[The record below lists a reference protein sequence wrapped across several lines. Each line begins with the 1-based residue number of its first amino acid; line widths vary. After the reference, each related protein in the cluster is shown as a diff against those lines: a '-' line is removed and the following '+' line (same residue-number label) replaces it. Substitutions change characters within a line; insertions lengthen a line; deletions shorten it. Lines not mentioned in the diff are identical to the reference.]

1 MAEILNRYLKI
12 CLLANGPQDLPH
24 SRLLFQLMVLVYFI
38 TGCLSMWPVVDFSD
52 SFAVMLVDLTILLL
66 FSLICLIAFNKRPRF
81 LQTVSALTGVGSLF
95 QMLAWPLLL
104 YVNEAKQ
111 SDNVPA
117 EASFLL
123 LVIISWNL
131 AVYAHIFRQ
140 AFDVRTLTAFVITLV
155 YVIINIKIRGFLFP
169 DLGV

>member
-1 MAEILNRYLKI
+1 MAEILKRYFKI

-24 SRLLFQLMVLVYFI
+24 SQLLFQLMVLVYFV
-38 TGCLSMWPVVDFSD
+38 TGCLSMWPMVGFSE
-52 SFAVMLVDLTILLL
+52 SFAVMLVDLVILLL
-66 FSLICLIAFNKRPRF
+66 FSLICLTILNKRPRF
-81 LQTVSALTGVGSLF
+81 LQTITALTAVGSLF
-95 QMLAWPLLL
+95 QLLAWPLLL
-104 YVNEAKQ
+104 YVNDGRQ
-111 SDNVPA
+111 SENVSA

-140 AFDVRTLTAFVITLV
+140 ALGIRTLTAFVVTLV
-155 YVIINIKIRGFLFP
+155 YVIINIKTRGFLFP

>member
-1 MAEILNRYLKI
+1 MAELLKRYLKI

-24 SRLLFQLMVLVYFI
+24 SQLLFQLMVLVYFI
-38 TGCLSMWPVVDFSD
+38 TGCLSMWPMVGFGE

-66 FSLICLIAFNKRPRF
+66 FSLICLMIVNKRPRF
-81 LQTVSALTGVGSLF
+81 LQAATALTGVGSLF
-95 QMLAWPLLL
+95 QLLAWPLLL

-111 SDNVPA
+111 SDNVPV

-140 AFDVRTLTAFVITLV
+140 AFNIRTSTAFVVTLV
-155 YVIINIKIRGFLFP
+155 YVIINIKTRGFLFP